1 MPGSRTR
8 RTAAMGVLA
17 GGAAAVALS
26 GCTFLSFQ
34 QGFQVGASGAERIAT
49 SICASGSTN
58 CANNGNSNVPAT
70 IFTSATGQ
78 VLLGYRLSTGAVAP
92 ATLTSAQGVLVFTQ
106 SPSFTSELERLGP
119 APAGQRWVGYISNT
133 QQYSKTAQIQA
144 DTVTSDFE
152 LTQAADGGPF
162 PTPLAIATVVGSRTV
177 NGAFSASR
185 PVVCG
190 NSLTTLFNE
199 DTSPVN
205 NTFAFAICVDS
216 STPSNFTTNSQF
228 PTRDLGVLKGTTASA
243 KQGALASLPFRLRFS
258 GTASPAADYTLSATT
273 NLPGA
278 VAAPNPA
285 ELLPA
290 SNSDTVVPVAVGVP
304 PNAAPGTYT
313 VTLTAKALGSETRSG
328 TGQLSVIAAP
338 GGATTGGAAVGARLR
353 LILPHH
359 LSAAIARRKGI
370 TLLIGS
376 TKRVRVKVQ
385 LFKGSGQRALVTRL
399 ARLNVPGPTRVVLKS
414 ARFTKGRF
422 RIIVTGIGISFRAAG
437 TLAR

>member
-1 MPGSRTR
+1 MPASRTR
-8 RTAAMGVLA
+8 RTAAMGAVA
-17 GGAAAVALS
+17 GGVAAVALS
-26 GCTFLSFQ
+26 GCTFLAFQ
-34 QGFQVGASGAERIAT
+34 QGFQVGASGPVLVSS

-78 VLLGYRLSTGAVAP
+78 VLLGYRLSSAAVAP
-92 ATLTSAQGVLVFTQ
+92 MTLTSAQGVLVFTQ
-106 SPSFTSELERLGP
+106 SPSFTSELQRLSP
-119 APAGQRWVGYISNT
+119 APAGQKWVGYISNT

-144 DTVTSDFE
+144 DTVDSKFE
-152 LTQAADGGPF
+152 LGQGADGSPF

-177 NGAFSASR
+177 GGAFAASR

-199 DTSPVN
+199 DTTG
-205 NTFAFAICVDS
+205 NTIAFAICVDS
-216 STPSNFTTNSQF
+216 SVPSNFATNSLF
-228 PTRDLGVLKGTTASA
+228 PTRDLGVLAGTTSSA
-243 KQGALASLPFRLRFS
+243 RQGTLASLPFRVRFS
-258 GTASPAADYTLSATT
+258 GTASPAADYTLSAIT

-285 ELLPA
+285 DLQPA

-313 VTLTAKALGSETRSG
+313 VTLTAKALGSETRTG
-328 TGQLSVIAAP
+328 TGQLTVLATP
-338 GGATTGGAAVGARLR
+338 GGGAAGGAGKARLR
-353 LILPHH
+353 LILAHH
-359 LSAAIARRKGI
+359 LSAARARKKGI
-370 TLLIGS
+370 VLLIGS

-385 LFKGSGQRALVTRL
+385 LFEGRGHTALVTRL
-399 ARLNVPGPTRVVLKS
+399 VRLNVPGPTKVVLTS

-422 RIIVTGIGISFRAAG
+422 RIVVTGTGISFRAAG
-437 TLAR
+437 TLAK